1 MKQVILLE
9 DDPLLAIVQEKMLV
23 NLGYDVIA
31 TSASGEEGLDK
42 IKSLNPDIIVS
53 DQNLTGSMKGL
64 DVIKT
69 LREEHIHTP
78 AIILSGDTTY
88 EHLNKASI
96 YENLKPLA
104 KPVALSDLKNTL
116 LALVEAS
123 SAELIS

>member
-9 DDPLLAIVQEKMLV
+9 DDPLLAIVQKKMLV

-31 TSASGEEGLDK
+31 TSTSGEEGLDK

-53 DQNLTGSMKGL
+53 DQNLMGRMKGL
-64 DVIKT
+64 EVIKT
-69 LREEHIHTP
+69 LREENVHTP

-88 EHLNKASI
+88 EHLKKASI
-96 YENLKPLA
+96 YKNLKPLA
-104 KPVALSDLKNTL
+104 KPVALADLKNTL
-116 LALVEAS
+116 LDLVESS